1 MWCVYR
7 CEIIV
12 KAECVKALGICKEWL
27 NVLYTAYD
35 KAGNIKYDNIL
46 HDVILFFPASPHYV
60 EKQNVFDF
68 DMSENTSIDTL
79 NTTNASLNQQN
90 LSLSSSG
97 NFRPSS
103 ISFFSNIIIST
114 QTETGRCEVFAVCCW
129 DLLKGATMGHLA
141 FMLLMICASKGSIT
155 HGFKL

>member
-1 MWCVYR
+1 MMSSF
-7 CEIIV
+7 
-12 KAECVKALGICKEWL
+12 
-27 NVLYTAYD
+27 
-35 KAGNIKYDNIL
+35 
-46 HDVILFFPASPHYV
+46 FFPASPHYI

-103 ISFFSNIIIST
+103 ISFFSNTIIST
-114 QTETGRCEVFAVCCW
+114 QIETGRCEVFAVCCW
-129 DLLKGATMGHLA
+129 DLLEGATMGHLA
-141 FMLLMICASKGSIT
+141 FILLMICASKGSIT

>member
-1 MWCVYR
+1 MT
-7 CEIIV
+7 I
-12 KAECVKALGICKEWL
+12 
-27 NVLYTAYD
+27 
-35 KAGNIKYDNIL
+35 IL
-46 HDVILFFPASPHYV
+46 HDVVLFFPASPHYV

-114 QTETGRCEVFAVCCW
+114 QTETGRCEVFAVSFGGGYNGSPCFYVAD
-129 DLLKGATMGHLA
+129 DLCEQGINNLWV
-141 FMLLMICASKGSIT
+141 
-155 HGFKL
+155 

>member
-1 MWCVYR
+1 MT
-7 CEIIV
+7 I
-12 KAECVKALGICKEWL
+12 
-27 NVLYTAYD
+27 
-35 KAGNIKYDNIL
+35 IL
-46 HDVILFFPASPHYV
+46 HDVVLFFPASPHYV

-103 ISFFSNIIIST
+103 ISFYSNIIMSILKPK
-114 QTETGRCEVFAVCCW
+114 QVDVKFLQYATGIFWRGLQWVT
-129 DLLKGATMGHLA
+129 LLL
-141 FMLLMICASKGSIT
+141 FC
-155 HGFKL
+155 

>member
-1 MWCVYR
+1 MT
-7 CEIIV
+7 I
-12 KAECVKALGICKEWL
+12 
-27 NVLYTAYD
+27 
-35 KAGNIKYDNIL
+35 IL
-46 HDVILFFPASPHYV
+46 HDVVLFFPASPHYV

-114 QTETGRCEVFAVCCW
+114 QTETGSFCS
-129 DLLKGATMGHLA
+129 
-141 FMLLMICASKGSIT
+141 MLLGSFGGGYNGSSCFYFADDLCEQGINN
-155 HGFKL
+155 LWV